1 MGFDAAN
8 AVRVKR
14 QFQAPVE
21 AVWSVLSDGW
31 AYATWVVGASRVRA
45 VDEGWPDE
53 GRRIHHSFGLWPL
66 LINDTTE
73 VLSARKPTELV
84 LKARGW
90 PLGEAMVLLSLE
102 AESDQTCTVGIAED
116 AVSGPGKVAPMP
128 LRQALILPR
137 NREALSRLAYLA
149 EGRYRQSPMRSE

>member
-21 AVWSVLSDGW
+21 AVWSVLGDGW

-90 PLGEAMVLLSLE
+90 PLGEAMVLVSLE
-102 AESDQTCTVGIAED
+102 AESDQTCTVSIAED
-116 AVSGPGKVAPMP
+116 AVSGPAKVAPMP

-137 NREALSRLAYLA
+137 NREALNRLAYLA
-149 EGRYRQSPMRSE
+149 EGRYRQSPIAV